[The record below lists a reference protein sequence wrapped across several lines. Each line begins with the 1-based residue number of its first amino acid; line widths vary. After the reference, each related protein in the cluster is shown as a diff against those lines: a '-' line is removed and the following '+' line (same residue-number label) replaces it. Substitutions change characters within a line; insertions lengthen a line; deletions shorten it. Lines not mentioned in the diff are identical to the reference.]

1 VKILLISPDY
11 PDTFWSFKHALKMIN
26 KKAAL
31 PPLGLATVA
40 AMVPAAWEKK
50 LVDMSVEKLKEKDI
64 LWADYVFISAMIV
77 HRESMHATIEL
88 CHALGKKVV
97 AGGPL
102 VSSEPEEFDSV
113 DYLVLNEGEITIPQF
128 LADMAQ
134 GTLKHIYSS
143 PERPSITETPVPD
156 WSLIKMNK
164 YSSMSIQYSRGC
176 PFDCEFCNIVTMNGH
191 RPRTKTKDQI
201 IRELDALYNRGWRG
215 SVFIV
220 DDNFIA
226 NKKKL
231 KEEILPAIIEWRKTR
246 RGAPSLFTE
255 ASINMADD
263 DELMRMMVKAGFDR
277 VFVGIETP
285 NEESLVECN
294 KSQNE
299 NRDLIGSIKRIQNFG
314 MEVQGG
320 FIVGFDNDPASIFKK
335 QIDFIQ
341 KSGIVTAMVGLLNAP
356 RGTRLYE
363 RLKKEDRI
371 IEGFTGDNTDCSM
384 NFVPKMK
391 KETLIDGYQHIL
403 HTIYAPKAYYA
414 RITTFLKEF
423 HPHYEVSIDKLKWSH
438 VAGLFN
444 SIWILG
450 VVDKGR
456 AQFWKFILT
465 VLVKRPK
472 FFPLSLF
479 LAAYGYHFRKVAD
492 KIGKGY
498 CAVPVAV
505 PVEADIS

>member
-1 VKILLISPDY
+1 
-11 PDTFWSFKHALKMIN
+11 MIQ

-40 AMVPAAWEKK
+40 AMLPAGWEKK

-77 HRESMHATIEL
+77 QRQSMHATIEL

-102 VSSEPEEFDSV
+102 VSEEPEEFDSV
-113 DYLVLNEGEITIPQF
+113 DHLVLNEGEVTLPLF
-128 LADMAQ
+128 LADLAK
-134 GTLKHIYSS
+134 GTPQHIYTSM
-143 PERPSITETPVPD
+143 ERPSITETPVPD
-156 WSLIKMNK
+156 WSLIKMSK

-176 PFDCEFCNIVTMNGH
+176 PNDCEFCNVVTMNGH
-191 RPRTKTKDQI
+191 RPRTKTKDQVI
-201 IRELDALYNRGWRG
+201 KELDALYSHGWRG

-220 DDNFIA
+220 DDNFIG
-226 NKKKL
+226 NKRKV
-231 KEEILPAIIEWRKTR
+231 KEEILPAIIDWRKTKSQS
-246 RGAPSLFTE
+246 PSLFTE
-255 ASINMADD
+255 APINMADD
-263 DELMRMMVKAGFDR
+263 EELLRLMVKAGFDR

-285 NEESLVECN
+285 NEESLIECN
-294 KSQNE
+294 KSQNK
-299 NRDLIGSIKRIQNFG
+299 NRDLVAAVKKIQNFG

-320 FIVGFDNDPASIFKK
+320 FIVGFDNDPASIFRK
-335 QIDFIQ
+335 QIEFIQ

-356 RGTRLYE
+356 RHTRLYE
-363 RLKKEDRI
+363 RLKKEDRLV
-371 IEGFTGDNTDCSM
+371 EGFTGDNTDCSM
-384 NFVPKMK
+384 NFIPKMK
-391 KETLIDGYQHIL
+391 RETLINGYQHIL
-403 HTIYAPKAYYA
+403 HTIYAPKAYYE

-423 HPHYEVSIDKLKWSH
+423 HPHYEISISKLKWSH
-438 VAGLFN
+438 IVGLFK
-444 SIWILG
+444 SMWFLG

-479 LAAYGYHFRKVAD
+479 LAAYGFHFRKVAD
-492 KIGKGY
+492 KIGKSP
-498 CAVPVAV
+498 CTI
-505 PVEADIS
+505 PVEVENR